1 MLKIA
6 IIDDNFE
13 FVENLFNLIT
23 TNIKNIKIVKIFTDG
38 NSAIKYILNEKVDV
52 ILLDLN
58 LPNIN
63 GIEIIEEINNKNID
77 TKIIAMSG
85 DNSFIIDL
93 LKKNLNIERLF
104 TKPFEIKS
112 LIDTFKKL
120 ESNSMKIE
128 RRDIVNLLNPLS
140 FNKNNIGYFYI
151 IEIIEYCLE
160 NKYKN
165 IPSNNE
171 LYKYIAK
178 KNNCDNYLRVG
189 WNIDKAI
196 KTMYKLTD
204 SKTINEFF
212 TYNISP
218 STKNFLNSLV
228 DKFYTI
234 NINKEL
240 DI

>member
-1 MLKIA
+1 MEFGWINVFGTIIVVTMLIPN
-6 IIDDNFE
+6 IIYG
-13 FVENLFNLIT
+13 
-23 TNIKNIKIVKIFTDG
+23 IKN
-38 NSAIKYILNEKVDV
+38 
-52 ILLDLN
+52 
-58 LPNIN
+58 
-63 GIEIIEEINNKNID
+63 
-77 TKIIAMSG
+77 
-85 DNSFIIDL
+85 
-93 LKKNLNIERLF
+93 
-104 TKPFEIKS
+104 KS
-112 LIDTFKKL
+112 
-120 ESNSMKIE
+120 
-128 RRDIVNLLNPLS
+128 V
-140 FNKNNIGYFYI
+140 
-151 IEIIEYCLE
+151 E

-234 NINKEL
+234 NINKGL